1 MKKDYDKLRLFALL
15 VVVSVLAIAMW
26 PAGGLGEELAQQD
39 SWEAFKVIVERNMFS
54 RQRGRRVEQVQGEQ
68 MRTPAVMNPESYYV
82 LKGIAQE
89 DGEFVAFLEDTQ
101 RGQILRVRKGDSVAR
116 GIVKALTLDTIEYQS
131 GERTTT
137 VAMGYDLE
145 GGRGAVTLTQM
156 YELSQTYSTT
166 PQQPAAQPANSS
178 GQAQEGDEAEI
189 LKQLMERRQ
198 QQVGQ

>member
-101 RGQILRVRKGDSVAR
+101 RGQILRVRKGDKIAR
-116 GIVKALTLDTIEYQS
+116 GVVTALTLDTIEYQF
-131 GERTTT
+131 GERTAT

-145 GGRGAVTLTQM
+145 GGQGVVTLTQM

-166 PQQPAAQPANSS
+166 PQQQPSAQPATTS
-178 GQAQEGDEAEI
+178 EDEAEI

>member
-1 MKKDYDKLRLFALL
+1 MKKDYKKLKMLALL
-15 VVVSVLAIAMW
+15 TVVAVLVISVW
-26 PAGGLGEELAQQD
+26 PAGGLSEEPAQQD
-39 SWEAFKVIVERNMFS
+39 SWTAFKVIVERNMFS
-54 RQRGRRVEQVQGEQ
+54 RQRGRRVEQDRTDQV
-68 MRTPAVMNPESYYV
+68 RTPAVLSPESYYV
-82 LKGIAQE
+82 LKGVAQE

-101 RGQILRVRKGDSVAR
+101 RGQTLRVRKGDSVAR

-178 GQAQEGDEAEI
+178 GQAPEGDEAEI

>member
-1 MKKDYDKLRLFALL
+1 MKKDYKKLRLFVLL
-15 VVVSVLAIAMW
+15 VVVSVLTIAMW
-26 PAGGLGEELAQQD
+26 PAGGLGEEPAQQD

-89 DGEFVAFLEDTQ
+89 NGEFVAFLEDTQ
-101 RGQILRVRKGDSVAR
+101 RGQILRVRKGDKIAR
-116 GIVKALTLDTIEYQS
+116 GIVKALTLDTIEYQF

-145 GGRGAVTLTQM
+145 GGQGVVTLTQM

-166 PQQPAAQPANSS
+166 PQQQPSAQPATTS
-178 GQAQEGDEAEI
+178 EDEAEI

>member
-1 MKKDYDKLRLFALL
+1 MKKDYNRLRRYVLLAVVPALM
-15 VVVSVLAIAMW
+15 IAVW
-26 PAGGLGEELAQQD
+26 PAGGLGEDSAEQQD
-39 SWEAFKVIVERNMFS
+39 PWAAFKVIVERNMFS
-54 RQRGRRVEQVQGEQ
+54 RQRGRRVEQDRTEQ
-68 MRTPAVMNPESYYV
+68 VRTPPVLSPESYYV

-89 DGEFVAFLEDTQ
+89 NGEFVAFLEDTQ

-116 GIVKALTLDTIEYQS
+116 GVVKALTLDTIEYQF
-131 GERTTT
+131 EDRTTT

-145 GGRGAVTLTQM
+145 GGQGVVTLTQM

-166 PQQPAAQPANSS
+166 PRQPATQPASPS
-178 GQAQEGDEAEI
+178 GDEAEI